1 MNKDRK
7 HTFTHESLQ
16 RRKDARKLLKALT
29 RGLKK
34 GRLTFSDAEN
44 ELIMSPEGLL
54 RLKIEA
60 VRDGDRNQV
69 SVTMNWTSESD
80 EKAAEGDLSISS
92 K

>member
-7 HTFTHESLQ
+7 HKFSHESLQ
-16 RRKDARKLLKALT
+16 RPKDARKLLKALT
-29 RGLKK
+29 RGLEQ
-34 GRLTFSDAEN
+34 GRLTFSDSED

-60 VRDGDRNQV
+60 ARDGDRNQV
-69 SVTMNWTSESD
+69 SVTVNWTSASN
-80 EKAAEGDLSISS
+80 EKAGEGDLSISS